1 MPSLANCYMLKCVL
15 LHIKLLELVKKY
27 QAHVLGEKN
36 QVHNFSGMTFR
47 NWHFRVPIRRQK
59 VMSGSVFG
67 RQDVWS
73 VDKWMAYDT
82 LQLRTSRLEML
93 NLRVIFAMR

>member
-1 MPSLANCYMLKCVL
+1 LANCYMLKYVL

-27 QAHVLGEKN
+27 QAHVLGEKKC
-36 QVHNFSGMTFR
+36 VDNFSGLTFR

-59 VMSGSVFG
+59 FVSGSVFG

-82 LQLRTSRLEML
+82 LQLRTLRLEML